1 MPYWLLTLNKNMK
14 IRSMDS
20 SYIAESERWLAKL
33 MPKIKPLLYQN
44 GGPVIMVQ
52 VENEYGFLPALGH
65 VECDYHYL
73 SHLRDKFRSYLGN
86 DIILFTTDGWSFIKC
101 GKIDQ
106 VFSTVDFGSMV
117 DPKKAFQNQ
126 RDRQEFGPFVNSE
139 YYPGWINRWG
149 MPYEKVETSAVA
161 KTLDAI
167 LSLNASVSM

>member
-1 MPYWLLTLNKNMK
+1 
-14 IRSMDS
+14 MDS
-20 SYIAESERWLAKL
+20 SYIAEVERWLAKL
-33 MPKIKPLLYQN
+33 MPMIKPFLYQN

-52 VENEYGFLPALGH
+52 VENEYGFWPALGH
-65 VECDYHYL
+65 VECDYHYM

-86 DIILFTTDGWSFIKC
+86 DIILFTTDGWTFIKC

-117 DPKKAFQNQ
+117 DPIKAFQNQ

-149 MPYEKVETSAVA
+149 MPYEKVQSSALA
-161 KTLDAI
+161 KTLDVI
-167 LSLNASVSM
+167 LSLNASVNM